1 MKGKS
6 RKYCLIGVMALAAVT
21 VGLSGCKGPAQ
32 MKKEAAEA
40 LEQKYHE
47 QFEVLACKEGGIFKD
62 YYTVQAY
69 SVEYPDLIFEASI
82 EDESG
87 AVMDGYV
94 TKRLC
99 DRISEK
105 ISQNLG
111 KLENDYY
118 IFTEAM
124 FAGSLVTD
132 PEILLEEYV
141 KREPE
146 NKFTVYLCMDKNG
159 ASAENIVSA
168 SVDMMNG
175 ISGISGSVSVYLGDA
190 KLLVDIQEYVTSH
203 DTTYAEF
210 DDMTGEAR
218 IGSVPFENGSFCL
231 TEENFRKMA
240 GDRL

>member
-1 MKGKS
+1 MEGKS
-6 RKYCLIGVMALAAVT
+6 RKYCLIGVMVLAAVT
-21 VGLSGCKGPAQ
+21 VDLTGCKGPAQ

-47 QFEVLACKEGGIFKD
+47 QFEVLACKEGGLFKD
-62 YYTVQAY
+62 YYMVQAY

-82 EDESG
+82 EDKSG

-124 FAGSLVTD
+124 FSESLVAD

-141 KREPE
+141 KKEPGNE
-146 NKFTVYLCMDKNG
+146 FTIYLCMDKNG
-159 ASAENIVSA
+159 ASVENIVAA

-175 ISGISGSVSVYLGDA
+175 ISGISGSVSIYLLDTE
-190 KLLVDIQEYVTSH
+190 LLADIQEYVTSH

-210 DDMTGEAR
+210 DDMTDEAR
-218 IGSVPFENGSFCL
+218 VGCVPFENGGFCL